1 MELSDMSLFLR
12 LGIGVRLASAFAVV
26 LLLLLIVAAAGVRG
40 VSEVTDDLHTMYED
54 RAVPVEQLGEVN
66 RLLVRNRVLVMDMM
80 AFPSAENIAR
90 RDDELKKNIEAI
102 TATWDKFSKS
112 RMSDAVRRNA
122 EAFIGLRRSYVGDGL
137 LPIRDAVKAGRPEEA
152 QRVYQAS
159 LSPVAAKVNVALAE
173 LINGEISEGRHEFE
187 RAQADA
193 RRLIMVVVALSAT
206 ALVLGVLL
214 GWLITRSITR
224 PLAQAVHIAETVARG
239 DLTQRVAIHSNDET
253 GRLLQA
259 LQAMVASLVQVVGAV
274 RASSDSIATG
284 SSQIATGNS
293 DLSQRTEEQA
303 SNLQQTAASMEQLSS
318 TVKANAETA
327 QQAAHL
333 ATLSSQVAERGG
345 SVVSQVV
352 STMEDISASSKRI
365 ANIIG
370 VIDGIAFQTNI
381 LALNAAVEAA
391 RAGEQGRGF
400 AVVASEV
407 RSLAQRSAEAAR
419 EIKTLIGASV
429 DRVEAGSRLV
439 VDAGS
444 TMQEILAQA
453 RKVAD
458 LLGEISSATNEQTTG
473 IGQVSDAVAQLD
485 QVTQQN
491 AALVEDSAAAAESLR
506 HQAAK
511 LVDVVQVFRLDT
523 GRGAMAAAA

>member
-1 MELSDMSLFLR
+1 MSLFLR
-12 LGIGVRLASAFAVV
+12 LSIGVRLACGFAVV
-26 LLLLLIVAAAGVRG
+26 LLFLLVVAVSGLRG
-40 VSEVTDDLHTMYED
+40 VSEVTEDLHTMYQD

-80 AFPSAENIAR
+80 AFPAAPNVAK
-90 RDDELKKNIEAI
+90 RDEELKKNIEAI
-102 TATWDKFSKS
+102 SATWDKFTKS
-112 RMSDAVRRNA
+112 HMSEAVRRKA
-122 EAFIGLRRSYVGDGL
+122 DAFIVLRKSYVQDGL
-137 LPIRDAVKAGRPEEA
+137 LPMRDAVKAGRADEA
-152 QRVYQAS
+152 SRVYLES

-173 LINGEISEGRHEFE
+173 LIEGEISEGRREFE

-193 RRLIMVVVALSAT
+193 RQLMMVVGGLTAT
-206 ALVLGVLL
+206 ALVLGALL
-214 GWLITRSITR
+214 AWLITRSITR
-224 PLAQAVHIAETVARG
+224 PLAQAVDVAEAVARG
-239 DLTQRVAIHSNDET
+239 DLTRRVVVRYNDET

-259 LQAMVASLVQVVGAV
+259 LQAMVTSLVQVVGAV
-274 RASSDSIATG
+274 RSSSDSIATG

-318 TVKANAETA
+318 TVKTNAETA
-327 QQAAHL
+327 QQAARL
-333 ATLSSQVAERGG
+333 ATLSSEVAERGG

-407 RSLAQRSAEAAR
+407 RSLAQRSAEV
-419 EIKTLIGASV
+419 KTLIGASV
-429 DRVEAGSRLV
+429 DRVEVGSRLV

-458 LLGEISSATNEQTTG
+458 LLGEISSATTEQTTG

-491 AALVEDSAAAAESLR
+491 AALVEESAAAAESLR
-506 HQAAK
+506 QQAAK

>member
-1 MELSDMSLFLR
+1 MSLFLR
-12 LGIGVRLASAFAVV
+12 LNIGVRLACGFAVV
-26 LLLLLIVAAAGVRG
+26 LLFLLVVAVSGLRG
-40 VSEVTDDLHTMYED
+40 VSEVTEDLHTMYED
-54 RAVPVEQLGEVN
+54 RAVPVEQLGEVT
-66 RLLVRNRVLVMDMM
+66 RLLVHNRVLVMDMM
-80 AFPSAENIAR
+80 AFPAAPNVAR
-90 RDDELKKNIEAI
+90 RDEELRKNIETI
-102 TATWDKFSKS
+102 SATWDKFTRSH
-112 RMSDAVRRNA
+112 MNEAVRHKA
-122 EAFIGLRRSYVGDGL
+122 DAFIALRKSYVQDGL
-137 LPIRDAVKAGRPEEA
+137 LPIRDAVKAGRAEEA
-152 QRVYQAS
+152 SRIYQES

-173 LINGEISEGRHEFE
+173 LIEGEISEGRREFE

-193 RRLIMVVVALSAT
+193 RQLMMVVVGLSVT
-206 ALVLGVLL
+206 ALVLGALL
-214 GWLITRSITR
+214 AWLTTRSITR
-224 PLAQAVHIAETVARG
+224 PLAQAVDVAEAVARG
-239 DLTQRVAIHSNDET
+239 DLTRRVVVRSTDET

-274 RASSDSIATG
+274 RSSSDSIATG

-327 QQAAHL
+327 RQAAQL
-333 ATLSSQVAERGG
+333 ATLSSQVAARGG
-345 SVVSQVV
+345 DVVGQVV

-365 ANIIG
+365 GNIIG

-407 RSLAQRSAEAAR
+407 RSLAQRSADAAK

-429 DRVEAGSRLV
+429 DRVEVGSRLV
-439 VDAGS
+439 GEAGS
-444 TMQEILAQA
+444 TMQDIVTQV

-458 LLGEISSATNEQTTG
+458 LLGDINAATDEQTTG
-473 IGQVSDAVAQLD
+473 IGQVADAVNQLD

-491 AALVEDSAAAAESLR
+491 AALVEESAAAAESLR
-506 HQAAK
+506 QQAAK
-511 LVDVVQVFRLDT
+511 LVDVVQVFRIDPA
-523 GRGAMAAAA
+523 RGATAAAARADA

>member
-12 LGIGVRLASAFAVV
+12 LRIGVRLASAFAVV
-26 LLLLLIVAAAGVRG
+26 LLLLLIVAAAGLRG
-40 VSEVTDDLHTMYED
+40 VSEVTHDLRTMYED
-54 RAVPVEQLGEVN
+54 RTVPVEQLGEVN
-66 RLLVRNRVLVMDMM
+66 RLLLRNRVLVMDMM
-80 AFPSAENIAR
+80 AFPSAQNVAR
-90 RDDELKKNIEAI
+90 RDEELKKNIEAI
-102 TATWDKFSKS
+102 SATWDKFSKS
-112 RMSDAVRRNA
+112 HMSDAVRRNA
-122 EAFIGLRRSYVGDGL
+122 DAFIALRRSYVGDGL

-152 QRVYQAS
+152 QRVYQET
-159 LSPVAAKVNVALAE
+159 LSPVAVKVSDALTA
-173 LINGEISEGRHEFE
+173 LVNGEISEGHQEFE
-187 RAQADA
+187 AAHADA
-193 RRLIMVVVALSAT
+193 GRLIMVITGISAT
-206 ALVLGVLL
+206 ALALGALL
-214 GWLITRSITR
+214 AWLITRSITR

-239 DLTQRVAIHSNDET
+239 DLTQRVVVNSSDET

-274 RASSDSIATG
+274 RTSSDSIATG

-327 QQAAHL
+327 QQAAQL
-333 ATLSSQVAERGG
+333 ASLSSQVAERGG

-352 STMEDISASSKRI
+352 STMEEIATSSKRI
-365 ANIIG
+365 GNIIG

-439 VDAGS
+439 GEAGT
-444 TMQEILAQA
+444 TMQDIVTQV
-453 RKVAD
+453 RKVSD
-458 LLGEISSATNEQTTG
+458 LLGDINSATTEQTTG
-473 IGQVSDAVAQLD
+473 IGQVSDAVNQLD

-491 AALVEDSAAAAESLR
+491 AALVEESAAAAESLR
-506 HQAAK
+506 QQAAK
-511 LVDVVQVFRLDT
+511 LVDVVQVFRLDS
-523 GRGAMAAAA
+523 GRGAAVAA